1 MKTEYRALSF
11 TEALDILKIQAPTL
25 VAFHARPD
33 ADAVG
38 SAFALARLLTALGSP
53 AYCIAADEI
62 PQRLRFLTDGLQDS
76 VLLDSIPQGFEEAR
90 VITVDTASPLQMAS
104 LYEVYGDRVC
114 LMIDHHGMGE
124 PYADH
129 FVLPEAAACAEIV
142 QDLTVAAGV
151 ALDVKT
157 ATLLYAAISSDT
169 GSFRFSNVTR
179 ATHLHV
185 AELIGAGIDVSAIS
199 QKMFESKLYQ
209 NLLAEKLG
217 FDRLQLF
224 ADGRVTVLTF
234 PYALCVQHGLAEE
247 HLGTLID
254 MARCIAGVEV
264 AAAIRGT
271 ADGNYRVSMRA
282 NGDFDVASVAA
293 RFGGGGHKRAAGA
306 TLTAE
311 SIESAGNIIAEALVD
326 LLQGG
331 A

>member
-11 TEALDILKIQAPTL
+11 AEALDILKIQAPTL

-38 SAFALARLLTALGSP
+38 SAFALAYLLRALGSP
-53 AYCIAADEI
+53 AYCISADEI

-76 VLLDSIPQGFEEAR
+76 VLSDSVPQAFQNAR

-104 LYEVYGDRVC
+104 LYETYGDRVC

-129 FVLPEAAACAEIV
+129 FVQPTAAACAEIV
-142 QDLTVAAGV
+142 QDLIAAAGV
-151 ALDVKT
+151 ALDQKT

-169 GSFRFSNVTR
+169 GSFRFSNVTK

-185 AELIGAGIDVSAIS
+185 AELIGAGIDVAAIS

-224 ADGRVTVLTF
+224 ADGKVTVLTF
-234 PYALCVQHGLAEE
+234 PYLLCEQYGLAEE
-247 HLGTLID
+247 HLGTQSV
-254 MARCIAGVEV
+254 GSVQFGKV

-311 SIESAGNIIAEALVD
+311 SIEAAGEIIAKALVA